1 MNADEA
7 REQAARALA
16 ARLRAWSL
24 PDPEVKARDYV
35 AGLYAAGWR
44 WQSPEN
50 RPTPPRRGDE
60 CEIHAGQWAGRCAG
74 CAADQKAAPDDR
86 DEPRPLPPKTP
97 KPRLPRTR
105 QETDM
110 TTTTEASR

>member
-7 REQAARALA
+7 REQACRALA

-50 RPTPPRRGDE
+50 RPTPPRRDDE
-60 CEIHAGQWAGRCAG
+60 CEIHAGQWATRCAG
-74 CAADQKAAPDDR
+74 CAADQKAAPDDV
-86 DEPRPLPPKTP
+86 ELTQPPIATTKTP
-97 KPRLPRTR
+97 KPRLPRIR
-105 QETDM
+105 QETS
-110 TTTTEASR
+110 E